1 MFCYSFCLKANMK
14 FVMPEREYDDDFWYH
29 YPHKMKH
36 MRVSEYIKCF
46 PGNVHY
52 DFILGL
58 R

>member
-1 MFCYSFCLKANMK
+1 MK

-52 DFILGL
+52 DIILGL